1 MPIKPQ
7 SGETEREYI
16 SRCISTEIDAGYD
29 EEQASAICYNTWNT
43 KMKKQTTEDK
53 VYAKIQNC
61 KRQRKE
67 NLIEPNPCQ
76 SGYVAYGTKIKGGRE
91 VPNCIPVD

>member
-1 MPIKPQ
+1 MPINPRQ
-7 SGETEREYI
+7 GETEQEYI
-16 SRCISTEIDAGYD
+16 SRCIATEIDAGYD
-29 EEQASAICYNTWNT
+29 EEQAAAICYNTWEN
-43 KMKKQTTEDK
+43 KMSKQSTEQK
-53 VYAKIQNC
+53 VYNRIENC

-76 SGYVAYGTKIKGGRE
+76 SGYIAYGTKIKDGRE